1 MISGGQLSISLYNEQ
16 VDRIHSSD
24 DSSLDMNLFVDG
36 RYGTY
41 STNRLE
47 DAELRPFIERAVEL
61 TRSLEVD
68 EARSLVDISRCYNG
82 GGEDLSLFDDM
93 IESVTPQHGIEIAKE
108 VADEIINGGCEKLQ
122 SCECEFGLVSAQIQ
136 LLDSNGFS
144 AETKESIYTISAS
157 CSLLDDD
164 GSRPESF
171 WYEGSIRFDD
181 LKYKGCGEIA
191 LARGMRSLNPRRLAP
206 GCYNI
211 VLERSV
217 SSRFVAPIMN
227 ALSGENLYQK
237 SSFLRDSLDKMV
249 FPEGLTIVDRPH
261 LKGAMG
267 ARYFDSEG
275 IATVDSSIIEK
286 GVVSKYFIGSYYS
299 HKMGIDMTINSP
311 SVVMMEPYG
320 IENGH
325 SGESDILKKL
335 GSGILITDFN
345 GGNCNGT
352 TGDFSYGIE
361 GFLVKKGLIVK
372 PISGMLMTGNMLE
385 LWSNL
390 VDTSNDPLG
399 YTTRKVPS
407 LMFVDVVVN

>member
-1 MISGGQLSISLYNEQ
+1 
-16 VDRIHSSD
+16 
-24 DSSLDMNLFVDG
+24 
-36 RYGTY
+36 
-41 STNRLE
+41 
-47 DAELRPFIERAVEL
+47 
-61 TRSLEVD
+61 
-68 EARSLVDISRCYNG
+68 
-82 GGEDLSLFDDM
+82 
-93 IESVTPQHGIEIAKE
+93 
-108 VADEIINGGCEKLQ
+108 
-122 SCECEFGLVSAQIQ
+122 

-352 TGDFSYGIE
+352 TGDYSYGI
-361 GFLVKKGLIVK
+361 KGLYFENGEIMYPVSEMN
-372 PISGMLMTGNMLE
+372 ITGNIIDTWSKLVAVGADARCTSKWRIPTIAFE
-385 LWSNL
+385 LMNI
-390 VDTSNDPLG
+390 N
-399 YTTRKVPS
+399 
-407 LMFVDVVVN
+407 